1 MKKDFFRRLICL
13 LMVCVLC
20 FVMGTGA
27 FATELQVNNA
37 AMASS
42 FSKGIEAASSNRD
55 LLYSEGKSV
64 KVSTTV
70 TITTEETNKNAE
82 FYVGV
87 IGNTGV
93 SYYVTMTAANGTQYG
108 AVVKGDNGLVKIA
121 TMTSAKAGTYKF
133 YFYTASG
140 VTTYGSAM
148 AQIYG

>member
-1 MKKDFFRRLICL
+1 MKSNLFRRLSCL

-20 FVMGTGA
+20 FVMGTSA
-27 FATELQVNNA
+27 LATEPQGNDA
-37 AMASS
+37 TMISS
-42 FSKGIEAASSNRD
+42 LSGDVETKSTNRD

-70 TITTEETNKNAE
+70 TITTEETNRNAQ